1 MDKRVHFNQLPG
13 IGRVA
18 SIPQQLSRP
27 EMGGQFF
34 GNLVTKRQLA
44 DQLSLSP
51 SFINKLMSEEGL
63 PHLKI
68 GRAVRFR
75 TVEVVAWLQ
84 QRRRP

>member
-1 MDKRVHFNQLPG
+1 MGNRESFNQLPG
-13 IGRVA
+13 IGGVV
-18 SIPQQLSRP
+18 SIPQQLNRP
-27 EMGGQFF
+27 EMGGVFF

-51 SFINKLMSEEGL
+51 SFINKLMGEEGL